1 MLQHHRDGYE
11 KPGGCFM
18 DSIIPQNDVSD
29 APAKKF
35 CPRCEQWLLT
45 SCFGKQ
51 KSSKDGL
58 QFYCKSCQSTM
69 RTSTYVRRR
78 DQGLC
83 LKCLVLTSHQSC
95 FCEQCS
101 SQQNLLRRENGVG
114 RTATKRYM
122 DKLRDEVFAIYGGA
136 CIVCGESHPAFLS
149 VDHMNNDGAEHRQ
162 NTGNGRRFYQWLRK
176 NNFPQEGFQLLC
188 ANCNWRKYVSLKGS
202 EKTYHR
208 HWYTKLRQEI
218 IDAYQGVCSCCGE
231 DRPEVL
237 TIDHVHNDGAEH
249 RREIGHGGANLYA
262 WLHKQG
268 FPQDGRFAL
277 LCFNCNIAKQHYGV
291 CPHQ

>member
-11 KPGGCFM
+11 KPGGCFI

-35 CPRCEQWLLT
+35 CPRYEQWLLT

-122 DKLRDEVFAIYGGA
+122 DKLRVRA
-136 CIVCGESHPAFLS
+136 CALAAV
-149 VDHMNNDGAEHRQ
+149 R
-162 NTGNGRRFYQWLRK
+162 
-176 NNFPQEGFQLLC
+176 
-188 ANCNWRKYVSLKGS
+188 
-202 EKTYHR
+202 
-208 HWYTKLRQEI
+208 
-218 IDAYQGVCSCCGE
+218 IDQ
-231 DRPEVL
+231 
-237 TIDHVHNDGAEH
+237 
-249 RREIGHGGANLYA
+249 
-262 WLHKQG
+262 K
-268 FPQDGRFAL
+268 F
-277 LCFNCNIAKQHYGV
+277 
-291 CPHQ
+291 